1 MMRTPASTPGAR
13 GGSRPHRTWSSTHQS
28 PTALGWGPAR
38 RLTRRRRSY
47 IRRRPWPR
55 PCPPQRPAREA
66 ATRAPR
72 WQPVLFA
79 TRRASAT
86 TVVSSPIYSYRPPP
100 LCPSKGCRSSHQ
112 GGFGHLWSLDG
123 QRVSST
129 FQCAGELLFDHP
141 HVAGDSSFGVLQ
153 VCRRFSDN
161 VRRSRSRSR
170 TRSRSRSRSQ
180 SHRHS
185 QRM

>member
-1 MMRTPASTPGAR
+1 MAS
-13 GGSRPHRTWSSTHQS
+13 
-28 PTALGWGPAR
+28 GWGPAR
-38 RLTRRRRSY
+38 RPTRRRRSY

-123 QRVSST
+123 ERVSST
-129 FQCAGELLFDHP
+129 FRAPGSCC
-141 HVAGDSSFGVLQ
+141 ST
-153 VCRRFSDN
+153 
-161 VRRSRSRSR
+161 
-170 TRSRSRSRSQ
+170 TRALPETPPSASCKFADASVTT
-180 SHRHS
+180 
-185 QRM
+185 